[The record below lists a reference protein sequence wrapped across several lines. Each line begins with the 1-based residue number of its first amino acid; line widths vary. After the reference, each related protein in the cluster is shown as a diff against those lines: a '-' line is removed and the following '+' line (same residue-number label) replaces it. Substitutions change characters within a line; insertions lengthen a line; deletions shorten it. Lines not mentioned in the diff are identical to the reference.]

1 MSFMAQGELQTAELG
16 LRILIAGGLGALVG
30 LDRELADQPAGLRT
44 HVLVSL
50 GAALFTLTGAYG
62 IAAFTGNP
70 NTPTDPTRVAAQ
82 VVTGIGFLG
91 AGAIIRQ
98 GFSVRGL
105 TTAAGLWV
113 TAAIGTAVGLG
124 YYQGAV
130 MTTVVAVVAL
140 YFLKR
145 VERLLLGRLKPGRC
159 QFVIEAQTQA
169 GISPITA
176 ALHKKKIGIDSV
188 RMDTEDGRHHVV
200 IDLRLP
206 PRLQPFELAEDL
218 RQIEGVTNVDWSR

>member
-1 MSFMAQGELQTAELG
+1 MVLDPAELVI
-16 LRILIAGGLGALVG
+16 RVLIAGGLGALVG

-62 IAAFTGNP
+62 VSSFTADAG
-70 NTPTDPTRVAAQ
+70 TPVDPTRVAAQ

-113 TAAIGTAVGLG
+113 TAAIGTAVALG
-124 YYQGAV
+124 FYIGALA
-130 MTTVVAVVAL
+130 TTGSAVVAL
-140 YFLKR
+140 YALKR
-145 VERLLLGRLKPGRC
+145 IERLLLRRLKPGRWE
-159 QFVIEAQTQA
+159 FIIETESEIRLSAVTNTLERNRA
-169 GISPITA
+169 
-176 ALHKKKIGIDSV
+176 SV
-188 RMDTEDGRHHVV
+188 ESIRMDTTESGGRNLVME
-200 IDLRLP
+200 LLLP
-206 PRLQPFELAEDL
+206 PRSDPQDFAEMLHSLD
-218 RQIEGVTNVDWSR
+218 GVRSVDWFR

>member
-1 MSFMAQGELQTAELG
+1 MLLEPAELVI
-16 LRILIAGGLGALVG
+16 RVLIAGGLGALVG

-62 IAAFTGNP
+62 VSAFTGAP
-70 NTPTDPTRVAAQ
+70 GTPVDPTRIAAQ

-113 TAAIGTAVGLG
+113 TAAIGTAVALG
-124 YYQGAV
+124 FYIGAIA
-130 MTTVVAVVAL
+130 TTGSAVVAL
-140 YFLKR
+140 YALKR
-145 VERLLLGRLKPGRC
+145 VERLLLRRLKPGRWE
-159 QFVIEAQTQA
+159 FIIETESEIRLSNLTNTLERNRARVES
-169 GISPITA
+169 I
-176 ALHKKKIGIDSV
+176 
-188 RMDTEDGRHHVV
+188 RMDTTESGGRNVV
-200 IDLRLP
+200 MALLLP
-206 PRLQPFELAEDL
+206 PRSDPQDFAEML
-218 RQIEGVTNVDWSR
+218 RSLDGVHSVDWSR

>member
-1 MSFMAQGELQTAELG
+1 MLLEPAELVI
-16 LRILIAGGLGALVG
+16 RVLIAGGLGALVG

-62 IAAFTGNP
+62 VSGFVGDP
-70 NTPTDPTRVAAQ
+70 STPVDPTRIAAQ

-113 TAAIGTAVGLG
+113 TAAIGTAVALG
-124 YYQGAV
+124 FYIGAIA
-130 MTTVVAVVAL
+130 TTASAVVAL
-140 YFLKR
+140 YALKR
-145 VERLLLGRLKPGRC
+145 VERLLLRRLKPGRWE
-159 QFVIEAQTQA
+159 FIIDAHSEIRLADL
-169 GISPITA
+169 TA
-176 ALHKKKIGIDSV
+176 TLESNRARVESI
-188 RMDTEDGRHHVV
+188 RMDTAEDGGRHLVM
-200 IDLRLP
+200 DLRLP
-206 PRLQPFELAEDL
+206 PRSDPQDFAEML
-218 RQIEGVTNVDWSR
+218 RSLDGVNSVDWSQ

>member
-1 MSFMAQGELQTAELG
+1 MVLDPAELVI
-16 LRILIAGGLGALVG
+16 RVLIAGGLGALVG

-62 IAAFTGNP
+62 VTGFIGDP
-70 NTPTDPTRVAAQ
+70 RTPVDPTRIAAQ

-113 TAAIGTAVGLG
+113 TAAIGTAVALG
-124 YYQGAV
+124 FYVGAIA
-130 MTTVVAVVAL
+130 TTASAVVAL
-140 YFLKR
+140 YALKR
-145 VERLLLGRLKPGRC
+145 FERLLLRQLKPGRWE
-159 QFVIEAQTQA
+159 FIVEAEP
-169 GISPITA
+169 GIRLADLTNTLERNRA
-176 ALHKKKIGIDSV
+176 RVDSI
-188 RMDTEDGRHHVV
+188 RMDTAEDGGRHVV
-200 IDLRLP
+200 MALRLP
-206 PRLQPFELAEDL
+206 PRSDPQDFAEML
-218 RQIEGVTNVDWSR
+218 RSLDGVQSVDWSK

>member
-1 MSFMAQGELQTAELG
+1 MLLDPAELVI
-16 LRILIAGGLGALVG
+16 RVLIAGGLGALVG
-30 LDRELADQPAGLRT
+30 LDRELSDQPAGLRT

-62 IAAFTGNP
+62 VRGFVGDP
-70 NTPTDPTRVAAQ
+70 STPVDPTRVAAQ

-124 YYQGAV
+124 FYTGAIA
-130 MTTVVAVVAL
+130 TTASAVVAL
-140 YFLKR
+140 YALKR
-145 VERLLLGRLKPGRC
+145 LERLLLRQLKPGRWE
-159 QFVIEAQTQA
+159 FIIDAQSEIRLA
-169 GISPITA
+169 DLTA
-176 ALHKKKIGIDSV
+176 TLERNRARVESI
-188 RMDTEDGRHHVV
+188 RMDTADDGGRHVV
-200 IDLRLP
+200 MDLVLP
-206 PRLQPFELAEDL
+206 PRSDPQDFAEML
-218 RQIEGVTNVDWSR
+218 RSLNGVNSVDWSQ